1 MKNAIKLT
9 HKELVDL
16 IVESIVEIGEQD
28 RITSPEQ
35 FREVIKNLEK
45 LYGPKK
51 DNSKREE

>member
-1 MKNAIKLT
+1 MKNTIKLT

-45 LYGPKK
+45 LDQLKTSNK
-51 DNSKREE
+51 VLV